1 MKRQARK
8 AGLDTGLILISLGVV
23 FTAMFLSDSAGEITK
38 TYMRKLG
45 IMTASLSAP
54 DAGVLVMRE
63 YMCSVISEHEG
74 DTEPT
79 INQDPSEFTAEPEK
93 REPEPEIP
101 EITYDE
107 KDIAAAESTIPP
119 ERRGVIEQIQFSS
132 TGDGANY
139 FHSGNGSLRN
149 ATDFATSE
157 MQAVVDGEFGMHI
170 DKNST
175 EPQVLIVHTHSTE
188 SFDRFDAGFYD
199 SEYPTRSTDSEKNI
213 VAVGKVLCDTL
224 NKIGINS
231 VHATE
236 YHDYPSYNNSYSRS
250 RVTVQDYLTRFPSIK
265 IVLDIHRDGIQRE
278 DGTRV
283 KPTFISGG
291 QKTAQIMIVCGAGD
305 SDSAVPNFRENLKF
319 AARLQDSA
327 QTLFPGFTRPA
338 LFAYR
343 FYNHDLTT
351 GSLVVEIGSESN
363 TLTEQKNAAKLLAYA
378 LDGAF

>member
-132 TGDGANY
+132 TGDGAN
-139 FHSGNGSLRN
+139 
-149 ATDFATSE
+149 
-157 MQAVVDGEFGMHI
+157 
-170 DKNST
+170 
-175 EPQVLIVHTHSTE
+175 
-188 SFDRFDAGFYD
+188 
-199 SEYPTRSTDSEKNI
+199 
-213 VAVGKVLCDTL
+213 
-224 NKIGINS
+224 
-231 VHATE
+231 
-236 YHDYPSYNNSYSRS
+236 
-250 RVTVQDYLTRFPSIK
+250 
-265 IVLDIHRDGIQRE
+265 
-278 DGTRV
+278 
-283 KPTFISGG
+283 
-291 QKTAQIMIVCGAGD
+291 
-305 SDSAVPNFRENLKF
+305 
-319 AARLQDSA
+319 
-327 QTLFPGFTRPA
+327 
-338 LFAYR
+338 
-343 FYNHDLTT
+343 
-351 GSLVVEIGSESN
+351 
-363 TLTEQKNAAKLLAYA
+363 
-378 LDGAF
+378 